1 MEKCFGS
8 AAAVEYEEFKREWMK
23 YYLFG
28 WIFRASV
35 FNIKQDA
42 SQFCRKTVF
51 DEIQGYDETIYMGE
65 DAAFY

>member
-1 MEKCFGS
+1 
-8 AAAVEYEEFKREWMK
+8 MK

-42 SQFCRKTVF
+42 AQFCRKTVF